1 LFGTRANIS
10 TGMIMSTSGKK
21 GNLIHLKE
29 QAPEIYAFQDRF
41 VEHTSYS
48 TTEIREA
55 RAPLDS
61 LLQRLRP

>member
-1 LFGTRANIS
+1 
-10 TGMIMSTSGKK
+10 MIMSTSGKK